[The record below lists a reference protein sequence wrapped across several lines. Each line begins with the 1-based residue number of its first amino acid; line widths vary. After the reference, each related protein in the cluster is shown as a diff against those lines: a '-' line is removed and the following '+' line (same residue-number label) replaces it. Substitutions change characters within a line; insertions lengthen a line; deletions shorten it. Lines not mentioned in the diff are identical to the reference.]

1 MNYLAQLRAQRA
13 IELAGGTFAAPKRAL
28 PARSAVNI
36 SKPVSRRTAKSHVGR
51 QLKVRNW
58 QINAKH
64 FN

>member
-1 MNYLAQLRAQRA
+1 MDYLAQLRAQRA
-13 IELAGGTFAAPKRAL
+13 RELAGARFPAQERAQARAFVQIVRPVSKRA
-28 PARSAVNI
+28 
-36 SKPVSRRTAKSHVGR
+36 AKSQIGR